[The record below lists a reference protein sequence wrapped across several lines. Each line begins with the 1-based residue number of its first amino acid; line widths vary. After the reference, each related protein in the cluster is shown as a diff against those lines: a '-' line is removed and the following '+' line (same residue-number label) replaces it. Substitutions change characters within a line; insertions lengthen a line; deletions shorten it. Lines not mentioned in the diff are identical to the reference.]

1 MAGPTRIELARRRLR
16 VTRIAVGALAAAG
29 FAVFS
34 FAARTAHPGT
44 TAGTAGS
51 SAPATAV
58 TSQDDAGTTDDFGF
72 GSSSLS
78 PSYGETPSIQSGG
91 S

>member
-16 VTRIAVGALAAAG
+16 LTRIAVVALAAAG

-44 TAGTAGS
+44 TAGSAGS
-51 SAPATAV
+51 SSPARAV
-58 TSQDDAGTTDDFGF
+58 TSPDDDDATGDFGF
-72 GSSSLS
+72 GSSSVS
-78 PSYGETPSIQSGG
+78 PSSGAAPSIQSGG